1 MEACAGVPDDVHVAG
16 CGTGAPDRSH
26 DLFCPPLSDGHTIT
40 YDVRVTNVSEL
51 TQEHAAVRAAMF
63 PATADIESMRSAR
76 TIHLSGR
83 GPGGSSASQFE
94 SFFITVVLFTDFDPV
109 WPIKT
114 NWPYAIRGLRG
125 SMRKS
130 QIEFAELCGLG
141 KATVERWEA
150 GKTLPFRGDALQLLT
165 LVRPHLHDPVQAGQ
179 TLNLAAAAVLP
190 HITRPTAEYTG
201 AHIVRLLSSGKHDH
215 TDLARPLITA
225 LVDSRI
231 LVPIDPGGDE
241 LADTYFP
248 LAGRLHQHND
258 LPPWAHQLIDDLAAT
273 SDSDR
278 AFVLDLAKRLSR

>member
-1 MEACAGVPDDVHVAG
+1 
-16 CGTGAPDRSH
+16 
-26 DLFCPPLSDGHTIT
+26 
-40 YDVRVTNVSEL
+40 VSEL
-51 TQEHAAVRAAMF
+51 SQEHAAVRAAMF

-83 GPGGSSASQFE
+83 GPGGSSASRFE

-258 LPPWAHQLIDDLAAT
+258 LPPWAHQLIDDLAAA